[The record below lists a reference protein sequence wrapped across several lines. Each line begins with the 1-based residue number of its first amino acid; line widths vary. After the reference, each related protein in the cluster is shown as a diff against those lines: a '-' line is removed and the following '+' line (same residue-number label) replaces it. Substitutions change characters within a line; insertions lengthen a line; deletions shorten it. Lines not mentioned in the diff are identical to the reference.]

1 METPAVSG
9 LKLKIKA
16 ISMLKLG
23 LILFFLNKMYIA
35 HCVDESVV
43 LAFVLFSSMCPMLSS
58 SYLQALLVLFALTML
73 LTPSQELH
81 TYNSS
86 VLSIL
91 HPIKLSPSQ
100 LLHSHPISWQCYVV
114 NHVVNH
120 KPCNSS
126 LPCVGRWLIA
136 VLWQWWLSSGWSL
149 YFPSSHAATAIIIII
164 IIIFLSQQFAVVVV

>member
-1 METPAVSG
+1 MSG

-23 LILFFLNKMYIA
+23 LILFLLIKRYIA

-43 LAFVLFSSMCPMLSS
+43 LAFVLFSSMCLMLSS
-58 SYLQALLVLFALTML
+58 SNLQALLVLFALTML

-91 HPIKLSPSQ
+91 YPIKLSPSQ
-100 LLHSHPISWQCYVV
+100 RLHSHLISWQCYLV

-126 LPCVGRWLIA
+126 LPRVGRWLIV
-136 VLWQWWLSSGWSL
+136 VLSLYL
-149 YFPSSHAATAIIIII
+149 YFPSSHAAAAIIII
-164 IIIFLSQQFAVVVV
+164 